1 MDINKHINR
10 QHKTTDISPYLRKA
24 QVISPEK
31 WWQLPYVDQETADF
45 IINYFLKAITVTS
58 TDT

>member
-24 QVISPEK
+24 QVISPEVLAYYNK
-31 WWQLPYVDQETADF
+31 DKLNKHKRCQ
-45 IINYFLKAITVTS
+45 KATWNL
-58 TDT
+58 